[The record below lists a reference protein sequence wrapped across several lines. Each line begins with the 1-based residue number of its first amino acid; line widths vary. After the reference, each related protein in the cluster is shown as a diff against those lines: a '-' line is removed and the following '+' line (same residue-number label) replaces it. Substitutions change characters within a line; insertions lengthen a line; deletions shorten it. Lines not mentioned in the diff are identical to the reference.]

1 MITFKNYINKYC
13 NILITRCMMSVF
25 LRSRNKYAAELL
37 NKNKKPESSASSS
50 QVGSKRPM
58 DSSTS
63 PRKDPAAT
71 NSGAVSSDAS
81 LWNSLGLKCSNCS
94 SRNTTITGSNFS
106 QTKCETWG
114 SKSYEESET
123 IQCFDCGHKKTM

>member
-1 MITFKNYINKYC
+1 M
-13 NILITRCMMSVF
+13 RCIMSVF

-37 NKNKKPESSASSS
+37 NKKKKPESSASSS
-50 QVGSKRPM
+50 QVGSKRPI

-63 PRKDPAAT
+63 PRKDPAAAT
-71 NSGAVSSDAS
+71 NSGATSSDAS
-81 LWNSLGLKCSNCS
+81 FWHSLGLKCSNCS

-123 IQCFDCGHKKTM
+123 IQCFDCGHKKAM